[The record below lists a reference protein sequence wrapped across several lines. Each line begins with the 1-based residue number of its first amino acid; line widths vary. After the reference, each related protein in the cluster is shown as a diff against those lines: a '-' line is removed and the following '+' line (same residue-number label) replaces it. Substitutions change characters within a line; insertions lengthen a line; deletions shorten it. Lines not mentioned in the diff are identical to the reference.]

1 MNKKKH
7 IIIIGGGQS
16 AAYAAKEIRNID
28 ASSEL
33 TIISDEQTLP
43 YERPPLSKDY
53 LLNKMSIEQC
63 LFFPES
69 FYYDNKIKVILNTK
83 IKEVDFN
90 EKKIRCENKKI
101 FTYDKLLI
109 ATGAGNRKL
118 KLNEKDIMPDDNLIY
133 LRNSEESK
141 AIKKKLESSKN
152 ILIIGGGFIGLEI
165 ASSSSQLGK
174 EVTILERGNQLMGR
188 VIPEQ
193 VAKLVQDKHEENG
206 TKIYLNVQIKEIKK
220 IGNSYE
226 VILDTEKKFIT
237 DLLVIGVGSLP
248 NTNTFKDSELKID
261 NGIVTNEY
269 SETSIKDVFAAGDV
283 SNFYHPFY
291 NMHIRLESFKHAQN
305 HGINAGK
312 NILGRKTS
320 YSAIPWM
327 WSDQFELNLQMTGL
341 CNDYETIAQRG
352 NDFKEG
358 IIYFFLKNRRIIG
371 ACGIGIGGSIGRD
384 IRLAGKL
391 SEQKTK
397 VTKEILSDKNNKL
410 NKII

>member
-358 IIYFFLKNRRIIG
+358 IIYFF
-371 ACGIGIGGSIGRD
+371 
-384 IRLAGKL
+384 
-391 SEQKTK
+391 
-397 VTKEILSDKNNKL
+397 
-410 NKII
+410 